1 MEKGN
6 LLKLTFHGA
15 AGTVTGSKY
24 LVEADHRK
32 ILIDCGVFQGA
43 RELRL
48 MNWSAPSFDL
58 KSLDA
63 VVLTHAHIDHI
74 GYLPRLVRQGFDGP
88 VFATPPTVDLAG
100 ISLMDSA
107 ELQEEDAAWRNKK
120 KLTRHEKAL
129 PLFTVEDAREAMQLL
144 KPVLFD
150 DWTDIGDGLRFRF
163 HPVGHIL
170 GAASVEVEIWRNS
183 ERKSIFFSGDIGRYG
198 NPLTIDPAEPPEM
211 DYLVCESTYGGR
223 LHEPED
229 PRAVLI
235 DLVNDIVAR
244 KSVLLVPAFAVGR
257 TQQIVYLVNELIR
270 YGLVPRIDIHVDS
283 PMAVIATDIYN
294 KYQSYHGIDV
304 SKLSGEQCTIDCS
317 NVFLHRERE
326 SSKQLNK
333 LKGPAIIISSS
344 GMLTGGRIMHH
355 LMQRLPDPNTTV
367 ALVGFMA
374 AGTRGRQLAEGATEI
389 SIHKQLFKVNA
400 RVIHLHGLSGHA
412 DFYEILHWLEPVKKA
427 PRRVFVTHGEPE
439 QAQAMAKHLREDRR
453 WECHIPRLGET
464 VEL

>member
-1 MEKGN
+1 LEIGN
-6 LLKLTFHGA
+6 LVKLTFHGA

-24 LVEADHRK
+24 LIETDHRK
-32 ILIDCGVFQGA
+32 VLIDCGVFQGA
-43 RELRL
+43 RDLRL
-48 MNWSAPSFDL
+48 LNWSNPAFDP

-63 VVLTHAHIDHI
+63 VILTHAHIDHI
-74 GYLPRLVRQGFDGP
+74 GYLPRLVRQGFSGP

-100 ISLMDSA
+100 ISLLDSA

-120 KLTRHEKAL
+120 KLTRYEKAL
-129 PLFTVEDAREAMQLL
+129 PLFTVEEARQAIELF
-144 KPVLFD
+144 KPILFD
-150 DWTDIGDGLRFRF
+150 EWSEVDDDFQFRFRR
-163 HPVGHIL
+163 VGHIL
-170 GAASVEVEIWRNS
+170 GAASVELKLRHNN
-183 ERKSIFFSGDIGRYG
+183 ERKSILFSGDVGRYG
-198 NPLTIDPAEPPEM
+198 NPLTVDPAEPPEM

-235 DLVNDIVAR
+235 DLVNDIVTR
-244 KSVLLVPAFAVGR
+244 QSVLLVPAFAVGR
-257 TQQIVYLVNELIR
+257 AQQIVYLVNELIR
-270 YGLVPRIDIHVDS
+270 YGLTPRIDIHVDS
-283 PMAVIATDIYN
+283 PMAVTATDIYI
-294 KYQSYHGIDV
+294 KYQSYHGIDL
-304 SKLSGEQCTIDCS
+304 SKLRGEECTLESS
-317 NVFLHRERE
+317 NVHLHRKRE
-326 SSKQLNK
+326 SSQQLNK

-355 LMQRLPDPNTTV
+355 LMQRLPDPKTTV

-412 DFYEILHWLEPVKKA
+412 DFYEILHWLEPVKKP

-439 QAQAMAKHLREDRR
+439 QSQAMAQHLKDDRR
-453 WECHIPRLGET
+453 WDCYIPRLGET